1 MASKKPTQLDG
12 FAHTW
17 VGGDIHGL
25 SALAGTL
32 YGYLP
37 KIDEAVT
44 FLNNSVSKVA
54 HDAGWSGDAAG
65 AFQQAWGT
73 DALAA
78 QALQSVI
85 SATGDA
91 LDTLAVQ
98 LAAIESALEDGADH
112 ARTQGVAIGADGQP
126 PAAAPSVGPPSSPPP
141 ANPAAAQAAS
151 DYATLW
157 TQSLQVAE
165 QARVDAA
172 TTLKGIYDQVAP
184 PKTGTDSA
192 LATGD
197 KGTVGDYLR
206 GLWAVPSAYSKTVGE
221 QAEKLRGDAAAA
233 QAAWTAAKN
242 ARPNPNIPMPKDV
255 KDNLHDTRLKL
266 ADVETKLTAAEA
278 LESKTV
284 LSSKLDTRL
293 TTALSLIGVEART
306 SAELGAFQKTEKF
319 IGDVPFLDAIA
330 AVDGTYFMARDDIQK
345 GQPWYEAV
353 PEDALANVG
362 SLAVGAVAGTLAAG
376 AADAIGTGLGFAG
389 AGVIGVASGAVI
401 GGVVCVGVGDLTSNL
416 FHEHWDEDMHKDG
429 FWGGLGDGIG
439 HSVSK
444 TGSDMADLASKTGST
459 VENLGK
465 KAWHGIFG

>member
-1 MASKKPTQLDG
+1 MADKTPTQLDG

-91 LDTLAVQ
+91 IDTLAVQ
-98 LAAIESALEDGADH
+98 LAAVESALEDGADH
-112 ARTQGVAIGADGQP
+112 ARTQGVAIDADGRP
-126 PAAAPSVGPPSSPPP
+126 PAAAPTVGPPSSPPP
-141 ANPAAAQAAS
+141 ADPAVAQAAS

-172 TTLKGIYDQVAP
+172 STLKGIYDQVAP
-184 PKTGTDSA
+184 PATGTDGA

-197 KGTVGDYLR
+197 KVTVGDYLR
-206 GLWAVPSAYSKTVGE
+206 GLWAVPSAYSKVVGE

-255 KDNLHDTRLKL
+255 KDNLHDARLKL
-266 ADVETKLTAAEA
+266 ASVETKLTTAEGV
-278 LESKTV
+278 ESKTILSKALDIR
-284 LSSKLDTRL
+284 LSS
-293 TTALSLIGVEART
+293 AFSLIGAEART
-306 SAELGAFQKTEKF
+306 ADELGGLKKAMKF
-319 IGDVPFLDAIA
+319 AGANPGLDAIA
-330 AVDGTYFMARDDIQK
+330 AFAGTYLMGRDDMQK
-345 GQPWYEAV
+345 GMPWYEAV
-353 PEDALANVG
+353 PEDGLANVG
-362 SLAVGAVAGTLAAG
+362 SLAVGAVAGTLATG

-439 HSVSK
+439 DSVSK
-444 TGSDMADLASKTGST
+444 TGSDMAGLASKTGSA